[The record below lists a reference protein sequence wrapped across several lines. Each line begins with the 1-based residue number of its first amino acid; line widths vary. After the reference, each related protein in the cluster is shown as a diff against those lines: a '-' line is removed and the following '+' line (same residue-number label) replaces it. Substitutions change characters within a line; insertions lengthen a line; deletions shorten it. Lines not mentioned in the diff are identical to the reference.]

1 MNCACKVQIINMFYI
16 SVSSDNDI
24 QDVEVKALRC
34 LK

>member
-1 MNCACKVQIINMFYI
+1 MQSTDYKYLFYI
-16 SVSSDNDI
+16 SVSSDDDI